1 VISQRANS
9 GVLCGVEAQLASKKS
24 EISVHGRTGL
34 TRIRLQCAIYFC
46 LHIEAVCRKTVQDG
60 KPSFKVTSTSPLF
73 ELARVFV
80 RFDHVARGIVN
91 VDHSDIRQ

>member
-9 GVLCGVEAQLASKKS
+9 GVVCGVEAQLASKKS

-73 ELARVFV
+73 ELALVLV
-80 RFDHVARGIVN
+80 RFNHLASFILHA
-91 VDHSDIRQ
+91 DHSIM